1 MLTAL
6 QPIGRTQRRI
16 QRCRQGGSI
25 PWRIKPNGS
34 RSLLGNF
41 AMPSGIACNDRQ
53 SGQQKVKNLVGDRE
67 IATPAIFHL
76 PGKADVMFS
85 NAREQF
91 IIVDDGVHEYQFPPL
106 LRHVAPQPGLEA
118 CGRRAAQV
126 NLGTLV
132 KVWQRRE
139 QILQAA
145 AGPQSLREPMNG
157 SRTRTSPI
165 PSLAVN
171 EGSIPPSERIIDYAG
186 RSACML
192 TRKHKH
198 TAPG

>member
-1 MLTAL
+1 MLAPL
-6 QPIGRTQRRI
+6 QPIGGTQQRI

-67 IATPAIFHL
+67 IATPAVFHL

-106 LRHVAPQPGLEA
+106 LRHVAPQPSLEA
-118 CGRRAAQV
+118 CGPRAAQV

-132 KVWQRRE
+132 KVWQRRDE
-139 QILQAA
+139 ILPAA
-145 AGPQSLREPMNG
+145 AGPQGLREPMNG
-157 SRTRTSPI
+157 SRTRASPI
-165 PSLAVN
+165 PPLAVDQ
-171 EGSIPPSERIIDYAG
+171 GTILPSERIIDRSG
-186 RSACML
+186 RIACML
-192 TRKHKH
+192 MRK
-198 TAPG
+198 